1 MLYLVFDPMV
11 FRFSVFHVAA
21 PSLMTHHALG
31 ERLDDIP
38 LDLFR
43 ELQSSHADFLLAR
56 EKLLTTKK
64 TGFSRVVVVEAPRFD
79 GFYLNV
85 ESLQR
90 VQPHIQHMLTQ
101 QLRFLVK
108 VVAETV
114 RDEEGDERE
123 VYSEAESRLTFAL
136 QESLYLESSRKRVVG
151 VLTLKLLPGPAA
163 LTSNIPAPAGLPPA
177 GGCYTDLPEYLRR
190 GQQGIWTP
198 KNRGHACFELCIRAH
213 LADVGSWS
221 PAERK
226 VAAKARAAPFY
237 DEPAPR
243 GPGAALRDERRM
255 VDVGLDFSMLPRG
268 PVSFQD
274 VDSFEEKNVG
284 MVGIFVYEPLSE
296 EWAASATTTLRPL
309 REPSVEKPYLHE
321 IVLLLCR
328 QHFSLI
334 YDFSKVVLDSG
345 ADTHVLPLSYYS
357 EELGTSAYPKLKLVI
372 RDVQG
377 NAIHTTEQKMN
388 ITFEFR
394 KENGKKICV
403 MDSAV
408 FGNVTQPLFAV
419 GKLWKCGWGIEP
431 KDSQSAYLKKGKTM
445 VPIRIDW
452 DAKYTYN
459 PRKDDVKAFPYRTT
473 LLTTYEEEEVK
484 WSALEFFECGEEWS
498 GRERMEI
505 TASKR
510 WNVVVTIMEREPC
523 GMEAYGKYVNPF
535 TTSIEEEK
543 STKKKSDEEKDREEV
558 MKDLDALESGEKT
571 PDDDERT
578 TYDEKE
584 EKRKQ
589 VEEKLPSI
597 GVKITSECT
606 LYLWEEMVRQ
616 MIISLVMVLDLMKQ
630 DRTLRQAKIAEVN
643 EMMIMVM
650 MMMMMMMKTLAKVKT
665 HLKHLQSGIWK
676 VKLKNLLTEMKVL
689 KEMPEGFQATEDGN
703 VEITMNP
710 KYIEGICAQWFQIM
724 DDRLWRLLEDSGCIC
739 VSELRVHFATPWHLA
754 CSVDSLE
761 DATVL
766 AEQVM
771 PKALPAEHKRIG
783 GHVWKWISDNT
794 NLLSRVQARLRSKA
808 TRIEASAGSK
818 VSPGEVFDQLMSGSL
833 ELCKQTSR
841 AHSRW
846 ISGGAG
852 TPIEAEKAAKKF
864 WGTVLVQIM
873 VEARLPI
880 VEIPVENEEQ
890 RVMYA
895 LRALGARRSKTLR
908 NRARTWRKARDWM
921 QSVKGYVFPRS
932 PADVVDYLIFLEQE
946 SGTKSCI
953 SEFMSALSV
962 LEDAGLGQQD
972 RTFLVFQSS
981 ADFEEPCFKFAKP
994 EVISNYMRLIWR
1006 QLKVPF
1012 KKLGEPAWKPRT
1024 ERDLLGT
1031 ECYLFWSG
1039 HSMRHV
1045 LPTIAAVFGV
1055 PKEQRDYLGRW
1066 HVGLHHSSD
1075 YIHTC
1080 RQIVHDIQRRVC
1092 DKLSGGKPGYDEE
1105 ELFEDFGA
1113 WLRERG
1119 LDPEPWV
1126 KRHAILRTVN
1136 GCKVLNQTWP
1146 LLREFTDRPDDS
1158 VPALPASNTS
1168 QDEKESPFWVSISR
1182 HSGHRR
1188 LHIRNGCWVTP
1199 GSCHKF
1205 AEVWAVDSSVA
1216 DSFCKLCYKNKEGS
1230 SSSSGE
1236 SSSTDLG
1243 EPAESSD
1250 PVMPTFG
1257 MGP

>member
-1 MLYLVFDPMV
+1 
-11 FRFSVFHVAA
+11 
-21 PSLMTHHALG
+21 
-31 ERLDDIP
+31 
-38 LDLFR
+38 
-43 ELQSSHADFLLAR
+43 
-56 EKLLTTKK
+56 
-64 TGFSRVVVVEAPRFD
+64 
-79 GFYLNV
+79 
-85 ESLQR
+85 
-90 VQPHIQHMLTQ
+90 
-101 QLRFLVK
+101 
-108 VVAETV
+108 
-114 RDEEGDERE
+114 
-123 VYSEAESRLTFAL
+123 
-136 QESLYLESSRKRVVG
+136 
-151 VLTLKLLPGPAA
+151 
-163 LTSNIPAPAGLPPA
+163 
-177 GGCYTDLPEYLRR
+177 
-190 GQQGIWTP
+190 
-198 KNRGHACFELCIRAH
+198 
-213 LADVGSWS
+213 
-221 PAERK
+221 
-226 VAAKARAAPFY
+226 
-237 DEPAPR
+237 
-243 GPGAALRDERRM
+243 
-255 VDVGLDFSMLPRG
+255 
-268 PVSFQD
+268 
-274 VDSFEEKNVG
+274 
-284 MVGIFVYEPLSE
+284 
-296 EWAASATTTLRPL
+296 
-309 REPSVEKPYLHE
+309 
-321 IVLLLCR
+321 
-328 QHFSLI
+328 
-334 YDFSKVVLDSG
+334 
-345 ADTHVLPLSYYS
+345 
-357 EELGTSAYPKLKLVI
+357 
-372 RDVQG
+372 
-377 NAIHTTEQKMN
+377 
-388 ITFEFR
+388 
-394 KENGKKICV
+394 
-403 MDSAV
+403 
-408 FGNVTQPLFAV
+408 
-419 GKLWKCGWGIEP
+419 
-431 KDSQSAYLKKGKTM
+431 
-445 VPIRIDW
+445 
-452 DAKYTYN
+452 
-459 PRKDDVKAFPYRTT
+459 
-473 LLTTYEEEEVK
+473 
-484 WSALEFFECGEEWS
+484 
-498 GRERMEI
+498 
-505 TASKR
+505 
-510 WNVVVTIMEREPC
+510 
-523 GMEAYGKYVNPF
+523 
-535 TTSIEEEK
+535 
-543 STKKKSDEEKDREEV
+543 
-558 MKDLDALESGEKT
+558 
-571 PDDDERT
+571 
-578 TYDEKE
+578 
-584 EKRKQ
+584 
-589 VEEKLPSI
+589 
-597 GVKITSECT
+597 
-606 LYLWEEMVRQ
+606 
-616 MIISLVMVLDLMKQ
+616 
-630 DRTLRQAKIAEVN
+630 
-643 EMMIMVM
+643 
-650 MMMMMMMKTLAKVKT
+650 
-665 HLKHLQSGIWK
+665 
-676 VKLKNLLTEMKVL
+676 
-689 KEMPEGFQATEDGN
+689 
-703 VEITMNP
+703 
-710 KYIEGICAQWFQIM
+710 M

-1066 HVGLHHSSD
+1066 HVGLHQSSD

-1146 LLREFTDRPDDS
+1146 LLREFTDRPDIMDPAAQRRYLKDNVDADFVFLLEEHGVELALQYAIGQHYKSIRTFAAFTDDRAGARTAITADFGVRPDSAADRAKIATVITAWEASKLIREEEAKLRAEAKVMGVQKPLASSDRAAMRIALETVRGYS
-1158 VPALPASNTS
+1158 VPESEEPAPEYLAHKLEQIENGEPTASYLDEVISRKESNSLQLQTSLDNQGRLRVMRQKPKGRLPQNTEELLGKIRLEAATWVMLSAKCRGRAYLQDVQLCNLLISTALNVPWNVLLQYEFELRKWAIKEAHREGVSLGDKLYDATRNTELKELHFTS
-1168 QDEKESPFWVSISR
+1168 QIALAKRS
-1182 HSGHRR
+1182 
-1188 LHIRNGCWVTP
+1188 
-1199 GSCHKF
+1199 
-1205 AEVWAVDSSVA
+1205 AAVDPPPSNKWQRKGKGDKGDKGGKDGKGNPKGKTDGKIKIGEAWFDLVSKTP
-1216 DSFCKLCYKNKEGS
+1216 DGRELCYAFNIKRGCQVKGCQRVHACRIKGCQGS
-1230 SSSSGE
+1230 H
-1236 SSSTDLG
+1236 
-1243 EPAESSD
+1243 PAYQHGSHGGS
-1250 PVMPTFG
+1250 
-1257 MGP
+1257 